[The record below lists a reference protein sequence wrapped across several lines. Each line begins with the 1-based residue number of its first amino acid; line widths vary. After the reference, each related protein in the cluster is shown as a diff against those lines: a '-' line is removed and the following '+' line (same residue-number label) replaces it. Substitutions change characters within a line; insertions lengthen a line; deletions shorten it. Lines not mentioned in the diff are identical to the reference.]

1 MARTHVSG
9 ILLVIVEVL
18 GAEDAILIADQPVRG
33 HLRRVEFDL
42 DLDVLGN
49 RHEGGAHLLHE
60 DLTGFV
66 QPIDKGVI
74 AMPPI
79 GKLHQEGILE
89 IVTETQHRQEDPALR
104 FVFNESHQIVLIGDA
119 DVEVSVC
126 RQNDAI
132 HSAVDEVRNGHVI
145 RGLDT
150 GSAIRAAL
158 GLETFDHAKDVVF
171 PVAARWLKG
180 NAGRARIRDDAH
192 LVAFRQLIDEHAETA
207 LQQRQPF
214 RRAHGTRHVD
224 QKDKITRYLTHRDI
238 LRLDP
243 NAHEP
248 VLRAPWR
255 RRHLHVPRDGI
266 WAGSLRVLV
275 AEVVDEF
282 FDTHSIPWRQL
293 IPSQKSPDVCVG
305 RRIDVAGKRGQW
317 LLADCHVRSVRDGVV
332 PEGVARD
339 GRYDAAYG
347 ACRLAR
353 HISAVCQRGRYFSR
367 RPRRRGRNRPP
378 KRGSRRR
385 RSGLLCSLK
394 DAAEDSAQDAFV
406 PAPISFLCAAA
417 LWPLS
422 PLLTLLPSRKSTL
435 WIPIITLLAA
445 TLLSLLALLS
455 LLPDLALLA
464 I

>member
-18 GAEDAILIADQPVRG
+18 GTEDAIFIADQPVRG

-49 RHEGGAHLLHE
+49 RHEGRTHLFHE

-74 AMPPI
+74 AVSPI
-79 GKLHQEGILE
+79 GELHKEGILE
-89 IVTETQHRQEDPALR
+89 VVTETQHRQEDSALR
-104 FVFNESHQIVLIGDA
+104 FVFNEPHQIVLIRDT
-119 DVEVSVC
+119 DIEVSVR

-132 HSAVDEVRNGHVI
+132 HSAVDEVRNGHFI
-145 RGLDT
+145 GGLDT
-150 GSAIRAAL
+150 GSTVGAAL
-158 GLETFDHAKDVVF
+158 SLETFDHAKDVVF

-180 NAGRARIRDDAH
+180 NARRARIGDDAH

-224 QKDKITRYLTHRDI
+224 QKDEIARYLTHRDI

-305 RRIDVAGKRGQW
+305 RRIDIAGKRGQW
-317 LLADCHVRSVRDGVV
+317 LLADCNERIVRDGVV

-339 GRYDAAYG
+339 GRNDAAYG

-385 RSGLLCSLK
+385 RSGLLLSLK

-406 PAPISFLCAAA
+406 PAPISFHRAA

-435 WIPIITLLAA
+435 WIPIINLLAA

-455 LLPDLALLA
+455 LLTLLP
-464 I
+464 